1 MKERRWRRK
10 NIENKPEPNFFERLV
25 GSKIYS
31 LRKML
36 GASMAGFCVAVLMS
50 VDVFKDGHLEIK
62 GAKVGGL
69 IAYGIT
75 SFFILISL
83 FMIIAT
89 LKEWKAYNR

>member
-1 MKERRWRRK
+1 
-10 NIENKPEPNFFERLV
+10 
-25 GSKIYS
+25 
-31 LRKML
+31 
-36 GASMAGFCVAVLMS
+36 MS
-50 VDVFKDGHLEIK
+50 VDVFKGGHLEIK